1 MRNKP
6 NRGFN
11 SDRVK
16 PIPKYRKREFSFN
29 TLSGIGGD
37 KVHNILWRAHNLPV
51 VKSVR
56 NVVILSGTN
65 NLHLDASKG
74 IADGIIEIG
83 STFKR
88 RYTNVVFICG
98 ILPRHCYWSINRVY
112 IKDVNEILKLKCV
125 RFSFSYIGQNTDWTL
140 ANGSLNPEL
149 FNSDKIHLVENGNSK
164 LSESIRKSIE
174 DFYDT
179 GNINHYQLTK
189 SYKMA
194 VSFVLSNADLPP
206 FFTVSKLH
214 SIQST
219 LSLIDISNSTTVTQF
234 RKTVLPISKNFP
246 PVDKPVCQLLRNTSC
261 KSEFVLIKRHTVDH
275 VLWKSFLSRDP
286 ISVVSPVDVVNVNV

>member
-1 MRNKP
+1 M
-6 NRGFN
+6 
-11 SDRVK
+11 
-16 PIPKYRKREFSFN
+16 
-29 TLSGIGGD
+29 
-37 KVHNILWRAHNLPV
+37 
-51 VKSVR
+51 KSVR

-65 NLHLDASKG
+65 NLHLDAPEG

-88 RYTNVVFICG
+88 LYTNIVFICG
-98 ILPRHCYWSINRVY
+98 ILPRDCYWSINRVY
-112 IKDVNEILKLKCV
+112 IKDVNEILKLKFV

-140 ANGSLNPEL
+140 ANGSQNPEL
-149 FNSDKIHLVENGNSK
+149 FNFDKIHLVENGNSK
-164 LSESIRKSIE
+164 LSKSIRKSIE

-194 VSFVLSNADLPP
+194 VSFVLSNADFPP

-219 LSLIDISNSTTVTQF
+219 LSLIDIF
-234 RKTVLPISKNFP
+234 LI
-246 PVDKPVCQLLRNTSC
+246 QLL
-261 KSEFVLIKRHTVDH
+261 
-275 VLWKSFLSRDP
+275 
-286 ISVVSPVDVVNVNV
+286 